1 MPVDIST
8 LNGPQRAAVEC
19 TEGPL
24 LVLAG
29 AGSGKTRV
37 LTYRIAHILED
48 LNVAPWEI
56 LAITFT
62 NKAAA
67 EMRERLQG
75 LVGPSTRGMWVST
88 FHSMCVR
95 MLRADAERLG
105 FSKSFTIYDTDDQK
119 RLYKEI
125 MAELDI
131 DPKRF
136 PINALMNRISTAKN
150 ELKAPGPFA
159 QEATDPVG
167 KVAARVYERLQARLK
182 QANAFDFDDLLLYA
196 YLLLKNHP
204 DILEA
209 YQLRFRYI
217 LVDEY
222 QDTNHAQY
230 EITRLLAASH
240 QNIMVVGDDDQSIYS
255 WRGADIRNILEFEKD
270 YPNCTTVKLE
280 QNYRSVGNVLAAANA
295 VIANNQ
301 HRKAKKLFTD
311 QPDGD
316 KIHVY
321 MASDER
327 DEGRWIAG
335 EIEKQRRG
343 GLSYNQCAVFYR
355 TNAQSRM
362 LEDMLL
368 RAGVPYR
375 IVGGTR
381 FFDRAEI
388 RDVMAYLTLVINPA
402 DDIAAKRVI
411 NTPRRGIGKSTVERV
426 EQFAREMGMTF
437 MEGAELAIA
446 DPELRAAARRS
457 LSEFVQLIKDAQSY
471 SGDLRK
477 VVEAVVDKSGLI
489 SALQAEGT
497 DEARG
502 RIENIQEFL
511 SVVDEFV
518 ATHDEEDA
526 DYAAP
531 TAVGVAAAG
540 EVTGAAAAGE
550 VTGAAAGLG
559 GDAASAGAAG
569 GEATLGID
577 LSAGTLG
584 ADSAAAPFG
593 IDSVDATSGIDFVG
607 ASESSHT
614 PAQPALSAEASVSA
628 AATPAADEPVRVLR
642 GDSLA
647 DFLEWVRLRTDLD
660 TLGDDGQA
668 VTMMTVHASKGLEF
682 DCVFV
687 AGMEE
692 TLFPHMN
699 STNDAAGIEEERR
712 LAYVAI
718 TRARKV
724 LFLTSAY
731 TRQIFGQTQSN
742 PISRFVGEIPAELRE
757 TMGVGSRGFS
767 GTGWEKRGSRRG
779 ISGSGVE
786 AGGGRVFGRSS
797 ASSPS
802 GRSDRERREARSGR
816 SASGAYVRPG
826 AEKKEAAKMTFKAG
840 DVVDHK
846 TFGRGKVTK
855 VDGDTLHVRFAK
867 SGQTKKLL
875 KDYAPIVKVG

>member
-1 MPVDIST
+1 MPVDIAA
-8 LNGPQRAAVEC
+8 LNGPQAEAVQC

-37 LTYRIAHILED
+37 LTYRIAHLVED
-48 LNVAPWEI
+48 LDVAPWEI

-75 LVGPSTRGMWVST
+75 IIGPRCRGMWVST

-136 PINALMNRISTAKN
+136 PVNALMGRISQAKN
-150 ELKAPGPFA
+150 ELIVPGDFEKQA
-159 QEATDPVG
+159 IDPVG
-167 KVAARVYERLQARLK
+167 KVAARIYTRLQERLRA
-182 QANAFDFDDLLLYA
+182 ANAFDFDDLLVYA

-204 DILEA
+204 DVLEA
-209 YQLRFRYI
+209 YQERFRYI
-217 LVDEY
+217 MVDEY

-230 EITRLLAASH
+230 AITGLLA
-240 QNIMVVGDDDQSIYS
+240 QKYKNIMVVGDDDQSIYS
-255 WRGADIRNILEFEKD
+255 WRGADIRNILEFEQD
-270 YPNCTTVKLE
+270 YPNCHTVKLE

-301 HRKAKKLFTD
+301 HRKAKKLFTSAE
-311 QPDGD
+311 DGE

-321 MASDER
+321 MATDER

-335 EIEKQRRG
+335 EIEKRRSAG
-343 GLSYNQCAVFYR
+343 MSYNQIAVFYR

-375 IVGGTR
+375 IVGGTK

-388 RDVMAYLTLVINPA
+388 RDVMAYLTLVVNPS

-411 NTPRRGIGKSTVERV
+411 NVPRRGIGKTTIERI

-437 MEGAELAIA
+437 MQGAELVVL
-446 DPELRAAARRS
+446 DPELRASTRRAVG
-457 LSEFVQLIKDAQSY
+457 EFVELIKEAQEY
-471 SGDLRK
+471 SGELRR
-477 VVEAVVDKSGLI
+477 VVEMIVDRAGLI
-489 SALQAEGT
+489 SALTNENT

-502 RIENIQEFL
+502 RIENIQEFMG
-511 SVVDEFV
+511 VVDEFSQ
-518 ATHDEEDA
+518 THEEDDA
-526 DYAAP
+526 EFAAP
-531 TAVGVAAAG
+531 TEGDTVA
-540 EVTGAAAAGE
+540 
-550 VTGAAAGLG
+550 
-559 GDAASAGAAG
+559 GDA
-569 GEATLGID
+569 E
-577 LSAGTLG
+577 
-584 ADSAAAPFG
+584 
-593 IDSVDATSGIDFVG
+593 
-607 ASESSHT
+607 
-614 PAQPALSAEASVSA
+614 PA
-628 AATPAADEPVRVLR
+628 RVLR

-647 DFLEWVRLRTDLD
+647 DFIEWVRLRTDLD
-660 TLGDDGQA
+660 TMGEDGKA
-668 VTMMTVHASKGLEF
+668 VTLMTVHSSKGLEF
-682 DCVFV
+682 DCVFT

-699 STNDAAGIEEERR
+699 SVNDAAGIEEERR

-724 LFLTSAY
+724 LYLTCAQQ
-731 TRQIFGQTQSN
+731 RQIFGQTSAN
-742 PISRFVGEIPAELRE
+742 PVSRFIHEIPSELRQ
-757 TMGVGSRGFS
+757 TSGLGSAGFS

-779 ISGSGVE
+779 IAGSGTE

-797 ASSPS
+797 ASGSAGRGDRDRA
-802 GRSDRERREARSGR
+802 GRSGHTGSSTHGSG
-816 SASGAYVRPG
+816 GYVNPKAG
-826 AEKKEAAKMTFKAG
+826 KKEAAGVTFAVG
-840 DVVDHK
+840 DAVDHK
-846 TFGRGKVTK
+846 TFGRGKVVK
-855 VDGDTLHVRFAK
+855 VDGDTLHIRFAK
-867 SGQTKKLL
+867 TGQTKKLL
-875 KDYAPIVKVG
+875 KDYAPIVKIG